1 MSKGVSLIEL
11 MITLAIIAILVAI
24 SGNVFSGNILKSRRQ
39 QAQNQMLESTLMQ
52 GQFRITNGRYASVE
66 ELGLENSEHYIYSAE
81 IKGGA
86 TFTLFAKAQNNQ
98 KKDSACS
105 ILSINQSMQREPKKC
120 W

>member
-11 MITLAIIAILVAI
+11 MVTLAMIAILVAL

-39 QAQNQMLESTLMQ
+39 QAQNELVENTLMQ
-52 GQFRITNGRYASVE
+52 GQFRLTHGRYANAE
-66 ELGLENSEHYIYSAE
+66 ELGLKNSEHYIFSTKN
-81 IKGGA
+81 KGGI
-86 TFTLFAKAQNNQ
+86 TFTLTAKAQNNQ

-105 ILSINQSMQREPKKC
+105 TLTINQSMQREPKAC